1 VPHRLNAFITS
12 SHELSQLSNKA
23 SQLMALQQQLD
34 NIIPPSLKGKCR
46 VMQLDQQTLSLSA
59 DNGAIASKLRQMTTD
74 LAAKL
79 REMGR
84 EVTVIQVSV
93 QVKSTPYI
101 PPPEARTLSIS
112 EKNLLT
118 EFADKLAD
126 SPLKEAL
133 NRLAKRN

>member
-1 VPHRLNAFITS
+1 
-12 SHELSQLSNKA
+12 
-23 SQLMALQQQLD
+23 LQQQLD